1 MRGGNIT
8 SSSLVPAEGE
18 VVLQGDEVVRALLA
32 AVATLEDLVK
42 VGRDSQMALNALE
55 EIAFELGK
63 MGSAE
68 SRRFIELLEHVAAA
82 EPDRAAW
89 IQDVPSAL
97 GLERI

>member
-1 MRGGNIT
+1 MRGGSIA
-8 SSSLVPAEGE
+8 SSSLASEEVE

-42 VGRDSQMALNALE
+42 VGRDSQMALSALE

-63 MGSAE
+63 MDSTE
-68 SRRFIELLEHVAAA
+68 SRRFVEALERVAAA

-89 IQDVPSAL
+89 IQGVPSAL
-97 GLERI
+97 GIERI